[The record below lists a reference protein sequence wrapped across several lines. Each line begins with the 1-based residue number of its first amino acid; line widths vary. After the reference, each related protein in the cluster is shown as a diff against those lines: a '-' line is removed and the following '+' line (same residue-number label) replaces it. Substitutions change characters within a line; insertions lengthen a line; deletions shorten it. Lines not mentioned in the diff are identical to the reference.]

1 MSEKFHEELDTL
13 KEEFL
18 EYGHFARGMLVDAF
32 EALKT
37 GDEDLARSVLARK
50 GELADRS
57 DAFDERLLKLIALYQ
72 PMAQDL
78 RAILCTLR
86 MNASLYRIG
95 RYGKDIALL
104 VPHFAGA
111 GHLGRMLNLPHMA
124 GIVVSMVDDVLRAY
138 GAGDISPIKDLSA
151 RDDCVDDLRY
161 SVFREALTYMME
173 DPQHIER
180 GMDYVMV
187 ARYLER
193 CGDHCCAMG
202 EKVHFMLTGER
213 IEIK

>member
-1 MSEKFHEELDTL
+1 MSDKFHEELDTL
-13 KEEFL
+13 RDEFL
-18 EYGHFARGMLVDAF
+18 EYGHFARSMLVDAF

-37 GDEDLARSVLARK
+37 GDEDLARSVLDRK
-50 GELADRS
+50 RELANRS
-57 DAFDERLLKLIALYQ
+57 DDFDERLLTLIALYQ

-78 RAILCTLR
+78 RAIVCTIR
-86 MNASLYRIG
+86 MNSSLYRIG
-95 RYGKDIALL
+95 RYGKDIAML
-104 VPHFAGA
+104 VPPFADD

-124 GIVVSMVDDVLRAY
+124 GLVVSMVEDVLAAY
-138 GAGDISPIKDLSA
+138 ETNDVSPIENLSA

-173 DPQHIER
+173 DPRNIER